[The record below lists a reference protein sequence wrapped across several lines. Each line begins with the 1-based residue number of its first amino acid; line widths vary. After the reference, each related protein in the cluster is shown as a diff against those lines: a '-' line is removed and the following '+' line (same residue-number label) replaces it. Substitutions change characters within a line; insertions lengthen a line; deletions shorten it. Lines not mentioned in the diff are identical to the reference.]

1 LSIRQEPNQTFVS
14 PPIIQSPT
22 RNPNFSDVLGTASL
36 AQIPSTAILTHL
48 GVSLTS
54 QMFSPGGN
62 FFIAPFDIEQEST
75 TSNNHQWVT
84 PRDGTLRNFFV
95 RVAANNLTTA
105 TTTLQV
111 MNLTTAGTIDITVDA
126 NGGAET
132 VSNTTDTLAVSAGD
146 LINFEITVAAGGANS
161 ITLRS
166 FGVEC
171 LVG

>member
-1 LSIRQEPNQTFVS
+1 MSVRQEPNQTFLS

-22 RNPNFSDVLGTASL
+22 RNPNFTDILGTASL

-54 QMFSPGGN
+54 QQFGPGTN
-62 FFIAPFDIEQEST
+62 NFIAPFDIEQEST
-75 TSNNHQWVT
+75 TSTNHQWVT

-95 RVAANNLTTA
+95 RIAGNTLTTA

-111 MNLTTAGTIDITVDA
+111 ANLTVGGTIDISVA
-126 NGGAET
+126 AGGGAAT

-146 LINFEITVAAGGANS
+146 LINFEITVAAGGANA